1 MVMVP
6 VGVVAIE
13 LEVEVTL
20 IVIVSL
26 APEAGEVVE
35 AVSDV
40 REDSNEEAEV
50 VGHEVNSL

>member
-1 MVMVP
+1 MVP

-20 IVIVSL
+20 IVMVSL
-26 APEAGEVVE
+26 APEEGDVVE

-40 REDSNEEAEV
+40 REDCNEEADV
-50 VGHEVNSL
+50 VGHDVNSL